1 MSSMF
6 PTINVLTN
14 LSSVAVLWIGANRV
28 QAGQAEVG
36 TIVAYLS
43 YLMQILM
50 SVMMATFM
58 VSMIPRASV
67 AVRARHGSA
76 RYRHVD
82 HAIRRAGDA
91 RHEGGS

>member
-1 MSSMF
+1 MSAMF
-6 PTINVLTN
+6 PTVNVLTN

-58 VSMIPRASV
+58 VSMIPRAL
-67 AVRARHGSA
+67 G
-76 RYRHVD
+76 
-82 HAIRRAGDA
+82 RRPGRVMEVLDTDTSITPPADAGDA
-91 RHEGGS
+91 RA